1 MDLMNTISFNN
12 KKIRFHFLWSL
23 IFSFLFISCSEN
35 KKETPAVSIQWN
47 DQKAEGIVIPMELL
61 TGVSKDS
68 ISSSLQVQL
77 ANKNTSVLG
86 EYQVKDD
93 AVIFKP
99 LIAFTRGLKYE
110 ICIAGKLLT
119 EIEIPLPDL
128 AIASE
133 VLAIYPTNDTVPDNL
148 LKIYIEFSK
157 QMQEGDAL
165 KNITVIKNQSDTV
178 PSVFLDQELWNN
190 ERTVLTLWLDPG
202 RIKRDLQP
210 NKKLGAPIE
219 QNNNYQIII
228 NRDWQDGQGVLL
240 KSVYQKNFI
249 VGKRDSISPEPS
261 NWTIDKPKAGGRQPL
276 KINLHES
283 LDYVLLKNAI
293 RITDNQGNSI
303 NGIIETANNET
314 ALIFTPSSDWK
325 TGDYTIEIESRLED
339 LAGNNL
345 NRLFDKD
352 LMSPGKNE
360 QKKIFTKTFHVD

>member
-1 MDLMNTISFNN
+1 MDTISLNN

-23 IFSFLFISCSEN
+23 IFSFLLLSCKEN
-35 KKETPAVSIQWN
+35 KKEKSAVSIQWN
-47 DQKAEGIVIPMELL
+47 DQKAEGIVVPMELL
-61 TGVSKDS
+61 TGVPKDS
-68 ISSSLQVQL
+68 IPGSLRVQL

-86 EYQVKDD
+86 EYLIKDN
-93 AVIFKP
+93 AIVFKP

-110 ICIAGKLLT
+110 IIIASKQLA

-128 AIASE
+128 TMAPE
-133 VLAIYPTNDTVPDNL
+133 VLAIYPTSDTVPVNL

-165 KNITVIKNQSDTV
+165 KNITVIKNQSDTI
-178 PSVFLDQELWNN
+178 PSVFLDQELWNK

-210 NKKLGAPIE
+210 NKKLGAPLE

-240 KSVYQKNFI
+240 KSAYKKNFI
-249 VGKRDSISPEPS
+249 VVQRDGISPDPS
-261 NWTIDKPKAGGRQPL
+261 NWTINKPTAGRRQSL
-276 KINLHES
+276 KIALHES
-283 LDYVLLKNAI
+283 LDYILLKNVI
-293 RITDNQGNSI
+293 RITDNQGSII
-303 NGIIETANNET
+303 NGIIETTNEET
-314 ALIFTPSSDWK
+314 ILVFIPSAEWK
-325 TGDYTIEIESRLED
+325 PGDYTVEIESRLED

-352 LMSPGKNE
+352 LSKSNMTE
-360 QKKIFTKTFHVD
+360 QKEIFTRKFHVD